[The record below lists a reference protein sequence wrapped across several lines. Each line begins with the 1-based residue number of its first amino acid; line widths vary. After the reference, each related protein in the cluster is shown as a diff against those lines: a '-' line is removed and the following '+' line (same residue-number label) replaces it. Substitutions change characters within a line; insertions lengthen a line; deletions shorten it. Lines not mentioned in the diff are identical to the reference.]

1 MCMVTV
7 MVSSSAWA
15 AGAALCLRGLSLLAS
30 NILKRFSLRAFV
42 TTQKE
47 LRLIAAA
54 PSIGLSVM
62 PAQTKQPAAMGMPIV
77 L

>member
-1 MCMVTV
+1 M
-7 MVSSSAWA
+7 
-15 AGAALCLRGLSLLAS
+15 CLRGLSLLALY
-30 NILKRFSLRAFV
+30 ILKRFRRRAFD

-54 PSIGLSVM
+54 PSIALSVR
-62 PAQTKQPAAMGMPIV
+62 PAQTKQPAAMGMPMV